1 MITLEDCIALCGLK
15 ESEVLAIAEHEHI
28 PEIAAASLA
37 YSLLKQSHGAEAI
50 RLMIIE
56 DIHAALERGDF
67 YHAQRLL
74 VCLKNFLD
82 EHPEAIPASIHRISD
97 HLKSEAGPAAR

>member
-28 PEIAAASLA
+28 PEIAATSMA
-37 YSLLKQSHGAEAI
+37 YSLLKQSHGVEAI
-50 RLMIIE
+50 RHMIID
-56 DIHAALERGDF
+56 DIRAARERGDL

-74 VCLKNFLD
+74 ICLKKFLD
-82 EHPEAIPASIHRISD
+82 EHPEAIPASIHRIADAS
-97 HLKSEAGPAAR
+97 